1 MVVHPHPEPRSYP
14 LMLRTWD
21 YAWWKP
27 ILGVLLAVVTF
38 FVVQMVLVV
47 VLVAGAAFDS
57 GPGTFSDKFTE
68 AASLDTVTPWS
79 MLYINLGL
87 ASLTLIAWFVERVV
101 HRLRPRWLSSV
112 LPGFRWKFFFVCSGL
127 AVLALIASLM
137 VGRCCPTTPTSSPA
151 PRTCRPD
158 SSWPR
163 RS

>member
-1 MVVHPHPEPRSYP
+1 MSYPPPGPLPGPPAGRPPAYPSPAQPGPAWQPHMVVHPHPEPRSYP

-112 LPGFRWKFFFVCSGL
+112 LPGFRWKFFFVCS
-127 AVLALIASLM
+127 
-137 VGRCCPTTPTSSPA
+137 
-151 PRTCRPD
+151 
-158 SSWPR
+158 
-163 RS
+163 